1 MLLGFVWASPH
12 VAEGQR
18 VVAAL
23 RRAAPPDAEII
34 EPTAWASWQSA
45 VDELFPK
52 GVRAYW
58 KNAPFDRL
66 DAAVINTLTRRAG
79 EQTWRGT
86 GFDIHHM
93 GGAFS
98 QVPAHAAPFPNR
110 AARFWLNIYGFWPD
124 PADDRARTAFIRA
137 LASDMEPF
145 ATGGRY
151 LNFLPED
158 NSGSQDHQEDV
169 YDKASTQRLV
179 ALKRRYDPANIFRLN
194 HNISPD

>member
-1 MLLGFVWASPH
+1 M
-12 VAEGQR
+12 
-18 VVAAL
+18 
-23 RRAAPPDAEII
+23 
-34 EPTAWASWQSA
+34 
-45 VDELFPK
+45 
-52 GVRAYW
+52 
-58 KNAPFDRL
+58 
-66 DAAVINTLTRRAG
+66 INTLTRRAG

-98 QVPAHAAPFPNR
+98 RVPAHAAPFPNR

-158 NSGSQDHQEDV
+158 DSGSQDHQEDV
-169 YDKASTQRLV
+169 YDRASTQRLV